1 MDIQQTIEKL
11 KAKKTNVNSIE
22 FEVWLN
28 SSYAIIESQFK
39 SYDTRAR
46 SFSTLI
52 SDYRIKKIGSD
63 FGINSPEIE
72 TFKKKA
78 IQYIDDCIEHL
89 NDLKNAENEKSES
102 KNMSRV
108 KSFDEFSSGKSGA
121 KTFPAPPPEQKVDKK
136 PWGLKPKEFYTI
148 ISGIILAVFFL
159 GKFEEKW
166 SNSINKS
173 DYENRINK
181 LENRVD
187 SLNNEL
193 KVAKTNAKEILIQKN
208 KIEEELKT
216 IKGEKETIDNKKE
229 QKGSSQ

>member
-1 MDIQQTIEKL
+1 MDIQHTIEKL
-11 KAKKTNVNSIE
+11 KAKKTKVNSIE

-28 SSYAIIESQFK
+28 STYAIIESQFK

-52 SDYRIKKIGSD
+52 SDYRVKKIGSD

-89 NDLKNAENEKSES
+89 IDLKNAEIKKSES
-102 KNMSRV
+102 KSMRRV
-108 KSFDEFSSGKSGA
+108 KSFDEFSSGKSGG
-121 KTFPAPPPEQKVDKK
+121 KILPATPPEPKVEKK
-136 PWGLKPKEFYTI
+136 PWGLKPIEFYTI
-148 ISGIILAVFFL
+148 LSGIILAVFFL

-173 DYENRINK
+173 DYVNRINK
-181 LENRVD
+181 LEDKVD
-187 SLNNEL
+187 SLNDEL
-193 KVAKTNAKEILIQKN
+193 KEAETNAKEILIQK
-208 KIEEELKT
+208 KGIEEELMK
-216 IKGEKETIDNKKE
+216 IKRERDY
-229 QKGSSQ
+229 